1 MVLRSRLDQIPE
13 ILRARVE
20 HQWLEWERA
29 EHEPLSAQIEES
41 LPLVWAVSP
50 FVAQHCLRDPGLLSG
65 LDKSG
70 DLLKAYPAGEYGQR
84 LQAVCQAAASQTEL
98 MEVLRLRRHRE
109 LVRIA
114 WRDLAGWAPLLETL
128 AELSRL
134 ADACVEA
141 ALAWLERDMAASHGV
156 PLNELGESSRL
167 IVLGMGKLGGGEL
180 NFSSDIDLILAY
192 DSQGETPGPKVLS
205 HEEYFNRLGRA
216 LGQVL
221 SEVTADG
228 FVYRVDT
235 LLRPFGKSGPLV
247 MHVDAMEQYY
257 QSHGREWERYAWIKA
272 RPIAGDVAAGER
284 LLGVLQPFVYR
295 RYLDYSAFDSLR
307 EMKALIAQQHQ
318 LSGSKDNIKV
328 GAGGIREIE
337 FIAQAFQLIRG
348 GHDHALQQ
356 RSLMLVL
363 EVLESDGL
371 LPSYAVS
378 NLRESYAFLRR
389 TENRLQA
396 WRDQQTHEL
405 PHDDERQ
412 LALAVAMGFAT
423 WGEFCQ
429 VLERHRSRV
438 QQQFEQV
445 FAAPQTE
452 GNDESQ
458 TERIAAIWE
467 ETFNDAD
474 ALALLQSQGLP
485 AIGDTTEFL
494 RQLRSSS
501 VYRGMAVQGRRRFG
515 QLLPLLFG
523 AARNCEQPDVVL
535 IRVLNVLEAIAGR
548 TTYLALLVE
557 SPMALSQLVALCA
570 ASPWITHQISRHPI
584 LLDELLD
591 PRVLYRLMPRTELE
605 QELAEAAAP
614 LALDDLE
621 AQMDLLRRLKQTWVL
636 RVAAADVNGS
646 MRLMVVSDHLTDIA
660 EIIMAHAIKVA
671 WQQMLER
678 HGRPL
683 RESGDEAGFA
693 VIAYGKLGG
702 IELGYGSDLDLV
714 FVHDGLEG
722 DMTDG
727 KRAIDHGSFFTR
739 LGQKIIHIL
748 SAQMSSGVA
757 YEVDM
762 RLRPSGNSGLLVTSL
777 EGYRRYQQEQA
788 WTWEHQALVRARYI
802 CGSVQVGEAFARLRQ
817 EILCQ
822 PRDALKL
829 REDIR
834 AMRKKMYDNLGD
846 HAPGRFDLKY
856 ARGGITDIEF
866 LVQYMVLLHTS
877 SQPALVCFSD
887 NIRQLDALALAG
899 VLKPDDVSVLADA
912 YRAYRK
918 RLHALTLQ
926 EIPGVV
932 GEGEFTEYRQAVTR
946 LWQDLIEK
954 PRDPHE

>member
-1 MVLRSRLDQIPE
+1 MAFRTYLDQIPE
-13 ILRARVE
+13 ILRSRVE
-20 HQWLEWERA
+20 HQWQEWERA
-29 EHEPLSAQIEES
+29 DHAPLSDKLIES
-41 LPLVWAVSP
+41 LPLVWATSP
-50 FVAQHCLRDPGLLSG
+50 FVAQHCLRDPGMLAG
-65 LDKSG
+65 LDASG
-70 DLLKAYPAGEYGQR
+70 DLFRVYPVGEYGQA
-84 LQAVCQAAASQTEL
+84 LITDSLAADNQASL
-98 MEVLRLRRHRE
+98 MRVLRLRRHRE

-114 WRDLAGWAPLLETL
+114 WRDLAGWASLPETL
-128 AELSRL
+128 EELSAL

-141 ALAWLERDMAASHGV
+141 ALRWLERDMQTSHGV
-156 PLNELGESSRL
+156 VLNEAGEASRL
-167 IVLGMGKLGGGEL
+167 IVLGMGKLGGREL

-205 HEEYFNRLGRA
+205 HEEYFKRIGRSLGH
-216 LGQVL
+216 VL
-221 SEVTADG
+221 SEVTDDG

-257 QSHGREWERYAWIKA
+257 QSHGREWERYALIKA
-272 RPIAGDVAAGER
+272 RPIAGDLAAGEQ
-284 LLGVLQPFVYR
+284 LLKVLRPFIYR

-307 EMKALIAQQHQ
+307 EMKALIEQQHQ
-318 LSGSKDNIKV
+318 RSGNKDNIKV

-356 RSLMLVL
+356 RSLMPVL
-363 EVLESDGL
+363 EVLERDGL
-371 LPSYAVS
+371 LPEYAVTG
-378 NLRESYAFLRR
+378 LRESYIFLRR
-389 TENRLQA
+389 AENRLQA

-412 LALAVAMGFAT
+412 LALALAMGFTT

-429 VLERHRSRV
+429 ALKSHRTRV

-452 GNDESQ
+452 GSDEAQ
-458 TERIAAIWE
+458 TERIGAIWE
-467 ETFNDAD
+467 ETVSDAD
-474 ALALLQSQGLP
+474 ALALLKAQGLP
-485 AIGDTTEFL
+485 EVGNATEFL
-494 RQLRSSS
+494 RQLRSSA
-501 VYRGMAVQGRRRFG
+501 VYRGLAQQGRRRFG

-523 AARNCEQPDVVL
+523 AARNCDEPEMAL

-557 SPMALSQLVALCA
+557 SPMALSQLVALCS

-605 QELAEAAAP
+605 QELAEEAQS

-621 AQMDLLRRLKQTWVL
+621 AQMDLLRHLKQTWVL

-660 EIIMAHAIKVA
+660 EILVQHAIKVA

-678 HGRPL
+678 HGHPMRADG
-683 RESGDEAGFA
+683 EEAGFA

-714 FVHDGLEG
+714 FVHDGNEV

-727 KRAIDHGSFFTR
+727 SKPIDHGSFFTR

-748 SAQMSSGVA
+748 TAQMASGVA

-777 EGYRRYQQEQA
+777 DGYRRYQQEQA

-802 CGSVQVGEAFARLRQ
+802 CGSAQVGEGFTRLRQ

-822 PRDALKL
+822 PRDAEKL
-829 REDIR
+829 RGDIKE
-834 AMRKKMYDNLGD
+834 MRQKMFANLGD

-866 LVQYMVLLHTS
+866 LVQYLVLRHAS
-877 SQPALVCFSD
+877 SFPAVVRYSD

-899 VLKPDDVSVLADA
+899 AMPQADVKLLADA

-926 EIPGVV
+926 EVSGVV
-932 GEGEFTEYRQAVTR
+932 SDEEFGDYRAAVSR
-946 LWQDLIEK
+946 LWQDLIEQ
-954 PRDPHE
+954 PSRD